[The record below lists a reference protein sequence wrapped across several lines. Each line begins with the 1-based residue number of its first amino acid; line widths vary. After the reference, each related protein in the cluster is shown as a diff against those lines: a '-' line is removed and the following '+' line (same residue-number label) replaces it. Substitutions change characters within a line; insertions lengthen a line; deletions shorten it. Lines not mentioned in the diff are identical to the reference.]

1 MSRGSDQAQ
10 GVALQLP
17 FLRRLGIIYQR
28 SQTLCLELGGIK
40 FELSRWR
47 FKSLPEAAG
56 FSRYVQ
62 TGGLSCED
70 ALRVESFEV
79 RVRAAEQGASVFPGV
94 EVEPGVVVAE
104 LLREGLY
111 DLQVA
116 A

>member
-1 MSRGSDQAQ
+1 MRRRCDQAQ
-10 GVALQLP
+10 GVALQV
-17 FLRRLGIIYQR
+17 FLRRFGIIYQW
-28 SQTLCLELGGIK
+28 SQALRLELGGIK

-47 FKSLPEAAG
+47 FKSLSEAAG
-56 FSRYVQ
+56 FSRDVQ
-62 TGGLSCED
+62 AGGLAGED
-70 ALRVESFEV
+70 ALRVEPLQV

-104 LLREGLY
+104 LLCEGLY